1 MHRSHPVDTVDMPM
15 LECDAREE
23 RHTTSRSELCL
34 FEEEEEEEEEDIV
47 AAGGGDCSGELHG
60 LRLPE
65 EGAMSYLSPAPEE
78 FTIGSAWRCETEYA
92 AKVGTD

>member
-1 MHRSHPVDTVDMPM
+1 MHRSHPVDTVDMLM

-23 RHTTSRSELCL
+23 RHTTSRSESCL
-34 FEEEEEEEEEDIV
+34 FEEEEEDIV

-60 LRLPE
+60 PRLPE

-78 FTIGSAWRCETEYA
+78 LTIGSAWRCETECA